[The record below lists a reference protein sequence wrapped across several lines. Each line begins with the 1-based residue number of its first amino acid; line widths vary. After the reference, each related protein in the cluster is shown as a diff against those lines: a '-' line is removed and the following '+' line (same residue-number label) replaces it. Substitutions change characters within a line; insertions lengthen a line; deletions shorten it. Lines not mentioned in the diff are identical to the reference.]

1 MVEHDA
7 YMPNVNVSN
16 EMEHVSQV
24 THHVSNVLDDVSK
37 VEDHHFLCFG
47 YPRTFVQYTN
57 ASFKYGPC
65 FRGCDPFP
73 IRDTNMDESTK
84 GGVKLKVFTNM
95 ETSIQ
100 VPSHHNLG

>member
-1 MVEHDA
+1 MEHDA
-7 YMPNVNVSN
+7 NMPNVN
-16 EMEHVSQV
+16 VSQV

-65 FRGCDPFP
+65 FGGCDPFP
-73 IRDTNMDESTK
+73 IGDTNMDESTK
-84 GGVKLKVFTNM
+84 GWVKLKVFTNM